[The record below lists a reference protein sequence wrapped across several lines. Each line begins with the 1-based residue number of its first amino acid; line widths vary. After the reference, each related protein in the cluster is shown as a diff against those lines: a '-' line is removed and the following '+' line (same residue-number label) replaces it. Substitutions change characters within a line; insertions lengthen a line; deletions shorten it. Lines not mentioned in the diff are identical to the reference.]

1 MKCGGF
7 NVFIQSLI
15 VASKERCQARGLIPN
30 QTPQPGFVL
39 NNEQLLKEKRKYYE
53 ALAVFSLF
61 AEKVLLLLAGTP
73 HLIVVTNDEGYLL
86 DTFGDQTIKDM
97 MNRLG
102 IKEGIRMDEDYM
114 GTNTVFLSLHHNAPI
129 EIVGPGHYHQ
139 MLEHTACY
147 SVPFH
152 FKEINLVGTTTI
164 MTSIV
169 NHNHTYLALLANMV
183 DSVEREISLR
193 RINKNQTLIHHLMVN
208 NVRNGVVMTD
218 PEGNITEFNA
228 SVEKIIGRNR
238 DHVIGTSV
246 FPFEHIGEYINEVLK
261 SGQRFENVEVAFRSS
276 LNRQTICLFD
286 AFPIYNDRYE
296 LLGAFAQLLDITER
310 VELEKQIII
319 SEKFSAIGRLA
330 AGLAHEIRNP
340 LTSVM
345 GFIQLMH
352 HNKNPQKFEEYFDLL
367 ETELQNVKSLVS
379 DFVVMAKP
387 STPERRLCD
396 IQELVRETI
405 RFMESQA
412 ILKNTTIKAEYAAY
426 SILASVDSAQIKQ
439 VLMNLIQ
446 NAIEAITNNGD
457 IHIRTAFIKEKDFVS
472 ITIEDNGIGIEEEDL
487 GQILNPFFSTK
498 ENGLGLGLSV
508 CYRIIEN
515 HRGKMLA
522 TSQKGLGTRFEI
534 LLPAN

>member
-1 MKCGGF
+1 MS
-7 NVFIQSLI
+7 IHSLI
-15 VASKERCQARGLIPN
+15 IASQERCKYRGLIPS
-30 QTPQPGFVL
+30 QTPQPGFIL
-39 NNEQLLKEKRKYYE
+39 NKDQLLKEKRRYVE
-53 ALAVFSLF
+53 ALSVFSIF
-61 AEKVLLLLAGTP
+61 AEKVLELLSGTP

-86 DTFGDQTIKDM
+86 DTYGDQTIKDM

-102 IKEGIRMDEDYM
+102 IQEGIKMDEEYM

-129 EIVGPGHYHQ
+129 EIVGQGHYHKV
-139 MLEHTACY
+139 LEETACY

-152 FKEINLVGTTTI
+152 FKDINLVGTTTI

-208 NVRNGVVMTD
+208 NVRNGVIMTD
-218 PEGNITEFNA
+218 PEGYITEFNA
-228 SVEKIIGRNR
+228 SVEKITGKNR
-238 DHVIGTSV
+238 SYVMGTNISS
-246 FPFEHIGEYINEVLK
+246 FEHIGEFMSEVLK
-261 SGQRFENVEVAFRSS
+261 SGKRYENVEITFRRT
-276 LNRQTICLFD
+276 LNSYTICLFD
-286 AFPIYNDRYE
+286 SFPIYNDRYE

-310 VELEKQIII
+310 VELEKQIIV

-352 HNKNPQKFEEYFDLL
+352 SNKTPQKFEQYFDLL
-367 ETELQNVKSLVS
+367 DAELQNMKSLVS

-387 STPERRLCD
+387 STPERKLCD
-396 IQELVRETI
+396 IQELVKETI

-412 ILKNTTIKAEYAAY
+412 ILKNTTITASY
-426 SILASVDSAQIKQ
+426 SSTVIQANIDPAQIKQ
-439 VLMNLIQ
+439 VLINLIQ
-446 NAIEAITNNGD
+446 NALEAIVASGLV
-457 IHIRTAFIKEKDFVS
+457 HIQTDYLEMKDEVS
-472 ITIEDNGIGIEEEDL
+472 ITIEDNGVGISEEDL
-487 GQILNPFFSTK
+487 NQILNPFFSTK

-515 HRGKMLA
+515 HRGKLLA
-522 TSQKGLGTRFEI
+522 TSQKGVGTRFEI
-534 LLPAN
+534 LLPSQ